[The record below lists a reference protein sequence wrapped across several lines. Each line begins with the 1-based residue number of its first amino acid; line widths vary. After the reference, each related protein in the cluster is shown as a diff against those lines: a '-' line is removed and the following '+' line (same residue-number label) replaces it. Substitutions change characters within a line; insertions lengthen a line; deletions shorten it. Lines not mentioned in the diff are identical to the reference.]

1 MEGWGTGE
9 ADDDSEK
16 ICKDLKCRWC
26 QIDILTSTQAAERK
40 AHLAGAITVINY
52 LSANVYTIVKCK
64 LKPMYK
70 LTESLINACFS
81 ILNMLGCRRVLTCQ
95 HPTRSV
101 NIPSSSPVINQFSPV
116 MEKWSKKWTATW
128 CIVSKRES
136 LDRGRNFWFTSLFTF
151 QLSPVVIRFAEPP
164 PPVHT
169 VLHFQRLGELSCEV
183 CGWHHHQPHYKQRWQ
198 FILAGNQL
206 FKQVLMT

>member
-151 QLSPVVIRFAEPP
+151 QLSPVVMRFAEPP
-164 PPVHT
+164 RFTLYYTSRDWENSLVKFADDTIINHIINSGDSSYW
-169 VLHFQRLGELSCEV
+169 LEINYLS
-183 CGWHHHQPHYKQRWQ
+183 K
-198 FILAGNQL
+198 F
-206 FKQVLMT
+206 